1 MCNRFI
7 ETDFSELNYALIL
20 ILVKQDLLTKK
31 LFEKLFSEACQG
43 WRDINQGRSWFPAMT
58 FSSYGIYKVGCLYCI
73 GKCS

>member
-31 LFEKLFSEACQG
+31 LFEKSFSEACQG
-43 WRDINQGRSWFPAMT
+43 WRDINEGRLWSPAKT
-58 FSSYGIYKVGCLYCI
+58 FSTYGIY
-73 GKCS
+73 